1 LETLFA
7 DLAHSLRLLRRTPG
21 FTVTA
26 IAALALGIGAN
37 SAIFSVVNAVLLK
50 PVPFP
55 DPDRMVVFVNTGP
68 QGEFP
73 GASPAKFVHWRNQTE
88 IAQEVTA
95 FRFSVLNETSSGE
108 PEQLRASQ
116 VSADFFPLF
125 GAPLIR
131 GRGFTAEEDRPAG
144 ARVAVIS
151 YGLWQRRFGGDDKV
165 LEKTLTLGGEP
176 YAIVGVVGRNFDI
189 REFGPAPEVWVPFQ
203 LDPNTTDQGHYFT
216 AAGRLR
222 PGITLQQARAGI
234 QVSAQAFRQRFPDAL
249 GDPKAGFSVQRF
261 REAFVSNVRPTLLV
275 LLGAVAFVLLIACAN
290 VANLLL
296 VRATG
301 RRREFA
307 IRAALGAGRGRL
319 IRQLLTESVVLAL
332 AGGAV
337 GIVIGVIGIR
347 ALLAVNTAGLP
358 RVGENG
364 AMVAVDWRV
373 LGFTLLLSIGTGLL
387 FGLVPA
393 LQVSKLDLTTT
404 LKESTGRTGSGL
416 RQNRTRAVLVVAEVA
431 LALILLIGSAL
442 LIRSSLALRAVKP
455 GFEAEH
461 VLTMRMS
468 MAGSRFA
475 KSAAVEQLVRDGVER
490 VGAIPGVE
498 IASATCCVPLENGY
512 GLPFLIVGRPPQQ
525 GPFTGGGTWLTVS
538 PGYFEVFKIPAIRGR
553 TFRERDGTGAP
564 PVVVINEA
572 MARQFWKGDDPK
584 QNNPLN
590 DQLIIGRGIMR
601 EFADEPARQII
612 GIVGDVRD
620 GGLNNDPR
628 PHMYLPQAQVPDL
641 ANALNMRI
649 TPMAWVI
656 RTRGAPQ
663 SLSGPIQEALHRSTG
678 LPVSDIRT
686 MSEVITRSTSRQRF
700 NMLLMTVFGAA
711 ALLLAAIG
719 VYGLMSY
726 TVEQR
731 TPEIGIRLA
740 LGATSR
746 IVRRMILGQGLAL
759 ALVGVVIGLAS
770 AFGLS
775 RVIASLLFGVKA
787 SDALVF
793 ASVPAVLLLVAV
805 VAVWWPA
812 RRASRVNPMIALR
825 YE

>member
-1 LETLFA
+1 VETLFA
-7 DLAHSLRLLRRTPG
+7 DLAHSLRILKRTPG

-55 DPDRMVVFVNTGP
+55 QPDQLVMFMNTGP

-73 GASPAKFVHWRNQTE
+73 GASPAKFAHWQQQSS
-88 IAQEVTA
+88 IVQDVTA
-95 FRFSVLNETSSGE
+95 FRGNVVNETSGTE
-108 PEQLRASQ
+108 PEQLRESQ
-116 VSADFFPLF
+116 VSADFFRLF
-125 GAPLIR
+125 GVPLIR
-131 GRGFTAEEDRPAG
+131 GRVFNEAEDRPG
-144 ARVAVIS
+144 GDRVAIIS
-151 YGLWQRRFGGDDKV
+151 YGLWQRRFGGDANV
-165 LEKTLTLGGEP
+165 LGKTLMLAGDP
-176 YAIVGVVGRNFDI
+176 YAVIGVVGRDFDF
-189 REFGPAPEVWVPFQ
+189 REFGQAPELWVPFQ

-222 PGITLQQARAGI
+222 PGMTLAQARAGI
-234 QVSAQAFRQRFPDAL
+234 QVSAESFRKRFPDAL
-249 GDPKAGFSVQRF
+249 QGNSGFSVQRF
-261 REAFVSNVRPTLLV
+261 REALVSNVRPTLFV

-296 VRATG
+296 VRATS

-307 IRAALGAGRGRL
+307 IRAALGAGRARL
-319 IRQLLTESVVLAL
+319 VRQLLTESVVLSL
-332 AGGAV
+332 AGGAIGV
-337 GIVIGVIGIR
+337 VIGVIGIR

-358 RVGENG
+358 RVGEG
-364 AMVAVDWRV
+364 GSMVAVDWRV
-373 LGFTLLLSIGTGLL
+373 LAFTLALAIGTGLL

-404 LKESTGRTGSGL
+404 LKESAGRTGSGL
-416 RQNRTRAVLVVAEVA
+416 RNNRTRAVLVVAEVA
-431 LALILLIGSAL
+431 LALVLLIGSAL
-442 LIRSSLALRAVKP
+442 LIRTSLALRAVQP
-455 GFEAEH
+455 GFDAEH

-468 MAGSRFA
+468 MTGPQFA
-475 KSAAVEQLVRDGVER
+475 KSGRVEQLVRDGVER
-490 VGAIPGVE
+490 VAALPGVE
-498 IASATCCVPLENGY
+498 KASATCCVPLENGY

-525 GPFTGGGTWLTVS
+525 GPFTSGGTWLTVS
-538 PGYFEVFKIPAIRGR
+538 PGYFEVFKIPVIRGR
-553 TFRERDGTGAP
+553 TFTTRDATGGP
-564 PVVVINEA
+564 PVVVINET
-572 MARQFWKGDDPK
+572 MARQFWKADDPN

-590 DQLIIGRGIMR
+590 DQLIIGRGVMR

-612 GIVGDVRD
+612 GIVADVRD
-620 GGLNNDPR
+620 NGLNNDPR
-628 PHMYLPQAQVPDL
+628 PHMYVPQAQLPDL

-649 TPMAWVI
+649 SPMAWVI

-663 SLSGPIQEALHRSTG
+663 SLSSPIQDALHRSTG

-686 MSEVITRSTSRQRF
+686 MSEVVTRSTSRQRF

-719 VYGLMSY
+719 VYGLMAY
-726 TVEQR
+726 TVQQR

-746 IVRRMILGQGLAL
+746 VVRRMILGQGVAL

-793 ASVPAVLLLVAV
+793 VSVPTVLLLVAV
-805 VAVWWPA
+805 AAVWWPA
-812 RRASRVNPMIALR
+812 SRASRVNPMIALR

>member
-1 LETLFA
+1 VETLFA
-7 DLAHSLRLLRRTPG
+7 DFGHSLRILRRTPG

-26 IAALALGIGAN
+26 LAALALGIGAN

-55 DPDRMVVFVNTGP
+55 EPDRLVMFVNTGP

-73 GASPAKFVHWRNQTE
+73 GASPAKFVHWRNQST
-88 IAQEVTA
+88 IVQDVSA
-95 FRFSVLNETSSGE
+95 FRFSVVNETSGAE

-116 VSADFFPLF
+116 VSADYFRLF
-125 GAPLIR
+125 GVQMVR
-131 GRGFTAEEDRPAG
+131 GRGFTDEEDRPGG

-151 YGLWQRRFGGDDKV
+151 YGLWQRRFGGDANV
-165 LEKTLTLGGEP
+165 LDKTLTLGGEP
-176 YAIVGVVGRNFDI
+176 YPIIGVIGRSFDI
-189 REFGPAPEVWVPFQ
+189 REFGPAPEVWMPFQ
-203 LDPNTTDQGHYFT
+203 LDPNTTDQGHYFM
-216 AAGRLR
+216 AAGRLQ
-222 PGITLQQARAGI
+222 PAMTLAQARAGI
-234 QVSAQAFRQRFPDAL
+234 QVSAEPFRKRFPDAL
-249 GDPKAGFSVQRF
+249 RGNSGFSVQRL

-296 VRATG
+296 VRATS

-319 IRQLLTESVVLAL
+319 VRQLLTESVVLAL
-332 AGGAV
+332 AGGAI
-337 GIVIGVIGIR
+337 GIVIGVIGSR

-358 RVGENG
+358 RVGESG
-364 AMVAVDWRV
+364 SLVVVDWRV

-404 LKESTGRTGSGL
+404 LKEATGRTGSGL
-416 RQNRTRAVLVVAEVA
+416 RHHRTRAVLVVAEVA
-431 LALILLIGSAL
+431 LALVLLIGSAL
-442 LIRSSLALRAVKP
+442 LIRSSLALRAVQP

-468 MAGSRFA
+468 MTGPRFA

-490 VGAIPGVE
+490 VEALPGVE
-498 IASATCCVPLENGY
+498 TASATCCVPLENGY

-538 PGYFEVFKIPAIRGR
+538 PGYFEVFKIPVRRGR
-553 TFRERDGTGAP
+553 AFTTRDVTGAP

-572 MARQFWKGDDPK
+572 MARQFWKGDDPR

-612 GIVGDVRD
+612 GVVGDVRD

-663 SLSGPIQEALHRSTG
+663 SLSGPIEEALHKSTG

-719 VYGLMSY
+719 VYGLMAY
-726 TVEQR
+726 TVQQR

-746 IVRRMILGQGLAL
+746 VVRRMILGQGVAL
-759 ALVGVVIGLAS
+759 ALLGVVIGLGS

-793 ASVPAVLLLVAV
+793 ASVPAVLLLVAG

>member
-1 LETLFA
+1 VETLFA
-7 DLAHSLRLLRRTPG
+7 DFVHSLRILRRSPG
-21 FTVTA
+21 FTATA

-55 DPDRMVVFVNTGP
+55 DPDRLVMFVNTGP

-73 GASPAKFVHWRNQTE
+73 AASPAKFAHWRNQTN
-88 IAQEVTA
+88 IVQNVTA
-95 FRFSVLNETSSGE
+95 FRFSVLNETSSAE

-116 VSADFFPLF
+116 VSAEFFPLF

-131 GRGFTAEEDRPAG
+131 GRGFTHEEDRPNG
-144 ARVAVIS
+144 PRVAVIS
-151 YGLWQRRFGGDDKV
+151 YGLWQRRFGGADNV

-176 YAIVGVVGRNFDI
+176 YSVIGVVGRSFDI

-203 LDPNTTDQGHYFT
+203 LDPNSTDQGHYFT

-222 PGITLQQARAGI
+222 PGITLPQARAGI
-234 QVSAQAFRQRFPDAL
+234 QVSAEEFRKRFPDAL
-249 GDPKAGFSVQRF
+249 QGNSGFSVQRF

-319 IRQLLTESVVLAL
+319 VRQLLTESVVLAL
-332 AGGAV
+332 AGGV
-337 GIVIGVIGIR
+337 IGIVIGVIGIR

-404 LKESTGRTGSGL
+404 LKESAGRTGSGL
-416 RQNRTRAVLVVAEVA
+416 RHNRTRAVLVVAEVA

-455 GFEAEH
+455 GFEADQ

-468 MAGSRFA
+468 MTGPRYS
-475 KSAAVEQLVRDGVER
+475 KSAAVEQVVRDGVER

-498 IASATCCVPLENGY
+498 LASATCCVPLENGY

-538 PGYFEVFKIPAIRGR
+538 PGYFEVFKIPVVRGR
-553 TFRERDGTGAP
+553 SFTTQDGAGAQ

-572 MARQFWKGDDPK
+572 MARQFWKPDDPK

-719 VYGLMSY
+719 VYGLMAYS
-726 TVEQR
+726 VQQR

-759 ALVGVVIGLAS
+759 ALVGIVIGLAS

-793 ASVPAVLLLVAV
+793 VSVPAVLLLVAV
-805 VAVWWPA
+805 AAVWWPA

>member
-1 LETLFA
+1 VETLFA
-7 DLAHSLRLLRRTPG
+7 DLVHSLRILRRSPA
-21 FTVTA
+21 FTATA

-55 DPDRMVVFVNTGP
+55 DPDRLVIFVNTGS

-73 GASPAKFVHWRNQTE
+73 GASPAKFVHWRSQTS
-88 IAQEVTA
+88 IVDDVTA
-95 FRFSVLNETSSGE
+95 FRFSVVNETSSAE

-125 GAPLIR
+125 GVPMIR
-131 GRGFTAEEDRPAG
+131 GRGFTAEEDQPSG
-144 ARVAVIS
+144 PRVAVIS

-176 YAIVGVVGRNFDI
+176 YSVVGVVGRSFDI

-222 PGITLQQARAGI
+222 PGMTLPQARAGI
-234 QVSAQAFRQRFPDAL
+234 QVSAEVFRKRFPDAL
-249 GDPKAGFSVQRF
+249 QGNSGFSVQRF

-296 VRATG
+296 VRATS

-319 IRQLLTESVVLAL
+319 VRQLLTESVVLAL
-332 AGGAV
+332 AGGAI

-404 LKESTGRTGSGL
+404 LKESAGRTGSGL
-416 RQNRTRAVLVVAEVA
+416 RHNRTRAVLVVAEVA

-455 GFEAEH
+455 GFDAEQ

-468 MAGSRFA
+468 MTGPRYA

-490 VGAIPGVE
+490 ISAIPGVE

-538 PGYFEVFKIPAIRGR
+538 PGYFEVFKIPVVRGR
-553 TFRERDGTGAP
+553 SFTTRDGTGAP

-656 RTRGAPQ
+656 RTRGTPQ

-700 NMLLMTVFGAA
+700 NMLLMTVFGGA

-719 VYGLMSY
+719 VYGLMAYS
-726 TVEQR
+726 VQQR

-746 IVRRMILGQGLAL
+746 IVRRMVLGQGLAL
-759 ALVGVVIGLAS
+759 ALVGIAIGLAS

-787 SDALVF
+787 SDLLVF
-793 ASVPAVLLLVAV
+793 VSVPAVLLLVSVA
-805 VAVWWPA
+805 AVWWPA